1 MSENTE
7 VKPEFQSD
15 FQEFETRDVGLE
27 KRQRTARVV
36 ESVRFAATLLALLA
50 GLTILGTSADT
61 LAVYNKTHLGEEFV
75 ISLWPAEFDI
85 RPTTALVIC
94 SAIISLASTIS
105 LVVMKVPAVSIPL
118 PPPSLPSTSLTPHQ
132 QIRNNPLIH
141 SAVSFIAPTIC
152 LIAALIGISFF
163 YGVNASNSVNSLKS
177 WSCQWSDIS
186 MNVQPHW
193 GQLCKESKAA
203 LYLMVMCIP
212 VEVIVL
218 GTVAWG
224 AVVEKKHLV
233 VTERKGSPAM
243 S

>member
-1 MSENTE
+1 MAE
-7 VKPEFQSD
+7 VAEKKPEFASD
-15 FQEFETRDVGLE
+15 FQEFETRDVGFE
-27 KRQRTARVV
+27 KRQRTARIV

-61 LAVYNKTHLGEEFV
+61 LGVYNKTHLGAEFF

-85 RPTTALVIC
+85 RPTIALVIC
-94 SAIISLASTIS
+94 SAIIFVASAIS
-105 LVVMKVPAVSIPL
+105 LVVMKVPAV
-118 PPPSLPSTSLTPHQ
+118 
-132 QIRNNPLIH
+132 RNNPLIH
-141 SAVSFIAPTIC
+141 SSTSFAAPTIC
-152 LIAALIGISFF
+152 LIAALIGTSFF
-163 YGVNASNSVNSLKS
+163 YGVNASNTVNSLKS

-203 LYLMVMCIP
+203 LYLMVMIIP

-218 GTVAWG
+218 ATAAWG
-224 AVVEKKHLV
+224 SVGEKKHLV

>member
-1 MSENTE
+1 MAEVTE
-7 VKPEFQSD
+7 QKPEHASD
-15 FQEFETRDVGLE
+15 FQECESRDVGYE

-61 LAVYNKTHLGEEFV
+61 LGVYNKTHLGPEYF
-75 ISLWPAEFDI
+75 ISLWPAEFDV
-85 RPTTALVIC
+85 RPTIALVVC
-94 SAIISLASTIS
+94 SAIIFVFSAIS
-105 LVVMKVPAVSIPL
+105 LVTMKVPAL
-118 PPPSLPSTSLTPHQ
+118 
-132 QIRNNPLIH
+132 RNNPLVY
-141 SAVSFIAPTIC
+141 SNFSFAAPSIC
-152 LIAALIGISFF
+152 LIAALIGTSFF
-163 YGVNASNSVNSLKS
+163 YGVNASNTVNSLKS

-186 MNVQPHW
+186 MNVQPYW

-203 LYLMVMCIP
+203 LYLMIMLIP

-218 GTVAWG
+218 STA
-224 AVVEKKHLV
+224 AFSSFAEKKHMV